1 MKINIFKH
9 ENPKPPM
16 PLRIQGVKE
25 APMTPEPDDA
35 EMAAQAILEVMLEKN
50 SKKKQKKSNP
60 GGRIG
65 DRDEKEHEDA
75 NNIAYY
81 HHLAEHLR
89 DAYRVAR
96 QRSLRFLCFCE
107 QQLDNPKLPTYGHG
121 SVALLEAELYKRL
134 DVVEREGGDM
144 KKRWQNCLAE
154 VTLRLMNAPL
164 PDEDEAATDNTAE
177 PQKDNV

>member
-1 MKINIFKH
+1 
-9 ENPKPPM
+9 
-16 PLRIQGVKE
+16 
-25 APMTPEPDDA
+25 MTPEPDDA
-35 EMAAQAILEVMLEKN
+35 EMAAQAILEVMLEK
-50 SKKKQKKSNP
+50 SAKKKQKKSNP
-60 GGRIG
+60 GGRKG
-65 DRDEKEHEDA
+65 DKGEKEREGA
-75 NNIAYY
+75 NNTAYY

-89 DAYRVAR
+89 EAYRVAR
-96 QRSLRFLCFCE
+96 QRALRFLCFCE
-107 QQLDNPKLPTYGHG
+107 QQLANPKLPAYGHG

-164 PDEDEAATDNTAE
+164 PDEDESTADDTAE